1 MYVEWDLVL
10 RSFIHMFYANS
21 FAENGIK
28 QPNTCSFVQIS
39 VELEWTLQQVISN
52 MKSFSWYYEYDVC
65 A

>member
-1 MYVEWDLVL
+1 
-10 RSFIHMFYANS
+10 MFYANS